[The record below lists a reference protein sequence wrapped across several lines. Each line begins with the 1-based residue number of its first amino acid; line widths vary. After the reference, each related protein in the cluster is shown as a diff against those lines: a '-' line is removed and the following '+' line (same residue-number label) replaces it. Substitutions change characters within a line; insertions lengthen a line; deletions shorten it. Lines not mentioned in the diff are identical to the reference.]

1 MISFGHGGS
10 GDWVVVQCIAKL
22 HLHDSG
28 TFFLFGSSRFALG
41 EKHNGAAHEWV
52 NLPHRLD
59 RRDHGGPLALG
70 PSLVTVRRDGP
81 MTSLHPGPAPVAS
94 DAGPASLIERIRYL
108 EWSPVVAGAIA
119 AAALALVLQAFAL
132 AIGLSVS
139 STAPTWRDASFA
151 LVLLSGLYLVL
162 AALASY
168 GLGGYLA
175 GLMRARLTSR
185 EDADLR
191 DGLHGLLVWALA
203 TLLAAAIGLAT
214 AQSLTRL
221 AAPSGGQAG
230 SSTSVAGE
238 NLIAY
243 DLDRLFRAERRPNG
257 DLDYARA
264 EAARILLT
272 ASSHRGLQPEDRAYL
287 IRLTAAYTG
296 LAQPDAERRVDEAI
310 AHAKENISR
319 ARRSAVILAFMTGA
333 AAMVGAAAC
342 WFAACAGGRVRDGE
356 VLPHALLDWG
366 RPVRRS

>member
-1 MISFGHGGS
+1 
-10 GDWVVVQCIAKL
+10 
-22 HLHDSG
+22 
-28 TFFLFGSSRFALG
+28 
-41 EKHNGAAHEWV
+41 
-52 NLPHRLD
+52 
-59 RRDHGGPLALG
+59 
-70 PSLVTVRRDGP
+70 
-81 MTSLHPGPAPVAS
+81 MTSVHPGPAPVAPRPAS
-94 DAGPASLIERIRYL
+94 DPLPASLMDRIRYL
-108 EWSPVVAGAIA
+108 EWGPVIAGAIA
-119 AAALALVLQAFAL
+119 AAALALVLHAFAV

-139 STAPTWRDASFA
+139 STSPTWRDASFA

-185 EDADLR
+185 QDADLR

-243 DLDRLFRAERRPNG
+243 DLDRLFRAERRANT
-257 DLDYARA
+257 DLDYPRA

-272 ASSHRGLQPEDRAYL
+272 TSSHRGMQPEDRAYL
-287 IRLTAAYTG
+287 VRLTAAYTG
-296 LAQPDAERRVDEAI
+296 LAQPDAERRVDEAV

-319 ARRSAVILAFMTGA
+319 ARKSAVILAFMIGA
-333 AAMVGAAAC
+333 AAILGAAAC
-342 WFAACAGGRVRDGE
+342 WFAACAGGRIRDGE
-356 VLPHALLDWG
+356 VSPHALLDWG
-366 RPVRRS
+366 RPIGRT